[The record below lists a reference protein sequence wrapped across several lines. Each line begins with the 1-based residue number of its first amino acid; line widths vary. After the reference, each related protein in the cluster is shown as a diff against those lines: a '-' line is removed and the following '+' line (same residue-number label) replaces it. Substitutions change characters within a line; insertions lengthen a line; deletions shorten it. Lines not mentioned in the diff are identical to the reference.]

1 MGYLLFVCTGKILT
15 ETAETEIYTLLAD
28 SLHFSVEQ
36 CFVSHPSSMERQR
49 QISDSCLWALS

>member
-15 ETAETEIYTLLAD
+15 ETVEAEIYTLLTD

-36 CFVSHPSSMERQR
+36 CFVSHPSSVGR
-49 QISDSCLWALS
+49 

>member
-15 ETAETEIYTLLAD
+15 ETAEAEIYTLLTD

-36 CFVSHPSSMERQR
+36 CFVSHPSSMGR
-49 QISDSCLWALS
+49 